1 MRNVQISQELFMQL
15 LRFHLMEDE
24 SCEKEIKKEL
34 EKKLD
39 RMVMRDLFGKSKT
52 APTEE
57 EREQA
62 RKEYLDRQGRKGVLQ
77 MLKQPERES
86 RNVNDFFYEMEGRQ
100 LQKMN
105 KVLAGVKLT
114 KAEERTLIWLAGWE
128 ESTVDHLLS
137 VIEKVARIRA
147 DKKGGY
153 AHK

>member
-39 RMVMRDLFGKSKT
+39 RMVMRDLYSKYKT

-62 RKEYLDRQGRKGVLQ
+62 RKEYLDKRGV
-77 MLKQPERES
+77 PEKFR
-86 RNVNDFFYEMEGRQ
+86 
-100 LQKMN
+100 
-105 KVLAGVKLT
+105 
-114 KAEERTLIWLAGWE
+114 W
-128 ESTVDHLLS
+128 
-137 VIEKVARIRA
+137 
-147 DKKGGY
+147 
-153 AHK
+153 